1 MLYLQAKIT
10 AILTTYITVSTIP
23 HQKQE
28 LFYRCV
34 VVVVVFSPLIVL
46 PAVFRDSVRA
56 QINHSRSSRKLR
68 SQLMQF
74 VNKSGP
80 LKRYHMESDNTVEGN
95 YL

>member
-10 AILTTYITVSTIP
+10 AILTTNITVSTIP

-28 LFYRCV
+28 LFYRG

-80 LKRYHMESDNTVEGN
+80 L
-95 YL
+95 